1 MRVRDRFDHGT
12 VRSAGFVALLTVV
25 FLVTNTAV
33 AAAADGSSTGGGLL
47 GPLDIVTR
55 EGVPLSS
62 YQLDSSVQP
71 ASAGLRPQN
80 PTDLIGGSVLK
91 FDVIGETQ
99 RLLLSGLFTLV
110 RLLVGLC
117 CWLIGFVFDF
127 PLLRLLTDPA
137 QRLADAYQRHVV
149 DALGLEGLLLAW
161 AFVFG
166 LVLFVRGKVGKG
178 LGEIVLTL
186 VIAAL
191 AASAFVRPDYML
203 GEDGPLQQTHQ
214 AAIEVASITT
224 ASYFDTPARG
234 GRPCDTAVGPA
245 HDACVAEQADAKT
258 VTTPI
263 QAALTDA
270 LVVKPYMLLQY
281 GRILD
286 PKKEGEKAAYGAH
299 LKWVSGNAPAPPP
312 KLGENDPCAGLD
324 GPSTDYCESAQPKP
338 SKEDNCE
345 LLITPA
351 KEYCEKAMKG
361 EGAAAGG
368 DGFPGLIKNLN
379 NAGPVGKSAAA
390 YAEKPSWD
398 RVWAV
403 LALLVAVVV
412 VALMV
417 VSMSVVMLGAQGAD
431 AAAAAG
437 GPIAWVWAMLPGPSR
452 MLLWRWLGVFVVSAL
467 VAFMAAMALP
477 LFGIA
482 VDAILADSGADQMM
496 ERLLLLDALAVGFL
510 VLHRRI
516 LRATAGFGQRMATRM
531 RYAKVGGSHLPGD
544 NSELGAA
551 LAMHGAAP
559 GGGSGGPGG
568 RASVTYG
575 AFGARLRSLGS
586 LAALSDGTG
595 MPMNPGRLLGDAV
608 AEGRRGIAPLAI
620 ALRAAHTALVGPPPG
635 RHPAAARLHAFANGT
650 AAGRPGGGEMVVDEW
665 TGEILHDPETD
676 RPLLGSRIHARAGR
690 LRGYRIASRAAR
702 VTYGATLGLPRNLS
716 AVRSAASEFTTDA
729 HTQLRVAS
737 HRVRED
743 GGRWMRTVDHA
754 GMALATA
761 WQVHDPVGA
770 ARRTALAAA
779 MHAVPSSRT
788 PAGRPNTGVSARRTN
803 SRRSTTPPTP
813 ATPPAPSAPAGGGI
827 SPSRGRP
834 ARDDRAQAP
843 EARLQGAGRA
853 STEDQERA
861 DAAANAARLRSVFEA
876 RAAARRRREEG
887 AEARPQGAG
896 QASTEDQERADAA
909 ANAARLRSVFEARAA
924 AARRR
929 REEGEL

>member
-1 MRVRDRFDHGT
+1 MRVRDRFDYGT
-12 VRSAGFVALLTVV
+12 ARSAGFVALVTVV

-33 AAAADGSSTGGGLL
+33 AAAADGSSTGSGLL
-47 GPLDIVTR
+47 GPLDILTR

-62 YQLDSSVQP
+62 YQLDSSLQRSSGAPGLHPQDP
-71 ASAGLRPQN
+71 A
-80 PTDLIGGSVLK
+80 DIIGSTVSQSLS

-149 DALGLEGLLLAW
+149 DALGLQGLLLAW

-166 LVLFVRGKVGKG
+166 LVLFVRGKAGKG

-191 AASAFVRPDYML
+191 AASAFVRPDYLL
-203 GEDGPLQQTHQ
+203 GKDGPLQQTHQ

-286 PKKEGEKAAYGAH
+286 PKKDGEKTAYEAH
-299 LKWVSGNAPAPPP
+299 LRWVKSNAPPP
-312 KLGENDPCAGLD
+312 PAAQPSGGKDDPCA
-324 GPSTDYCESAQPKP
+324 
-338 SKEDNCE
+338 
-345 LLITPA
+345 LLNGPA
-351 KEYCEKAMKG
+351 KEYCEDGVRGDEKDKICDGLDAISKKRCLEAGRGG
-361 EGAAAGG
+361 EAG
-368 DGFPGLIKNLN
+368 FSGLIKDLTD
-379 NAGPVGKSAAA
+379 AGAVGESAAA
-390 YAEKPSWD
+390 YAQKPSWD
-398 RVWAV
+398 RVWSV

-417 VSMSVVMLGAQGAD
+417 LSMSVVMLGAQGAD

-437 GPIAWVWAMLPGPSR
+437 GPIAWVWATLPGPSR

-482 VDAILADSGADQMM
+482 VDAILAGSGPGQMM
-496 ERLLLLDALAVGFL
+496 ERLLLVDALAVGFL

-551 LAMHGAAP
+551 LAMHGVAS
-559 GGGSGGPGG
+559 GGGSGGLGSG
-568 RASVTYG
+568 AYG

-586 LAALSDGTG
+586 LAALSDSTG
-595 MPMNPGRLLGDAV
+595 MPMNPGRLLGEAA

-620 ALRAAHTALVGPPPG
+620 ALRAANTALVGPPPG

-650 AAGRPGGGEMVVDEW
+650 AAGRPGGGERVVNEW

-676 RPLLGSRIHARAGR
+676 RPLLGSRIHARASR
-690 LRGYRIASRAAR
+690 LRGYRVASRAAR
-702 VTYGATLGLPRNLS
+702 LTYGATLGLPRSLS
-716 AVRSAASEFTTDA
+716 ATRTAASEFTTDA

-737 HRVRED
+737 HRVRQD
-743 GGRWMRTVDHA
+743 GDRWMRSVDHA
-754 GMALATA
+754 GMTLATA

-779 MHAVPSSRT
+779 MYAAPLSRT
-788 PAGRPNTGVSARRTN
+788 TVSRPSTSVSARRTD
-803 SRRSTTPPTP
+803 SRRPTTPPTP
-813 ATPPAPSAPAGGGI
+813 TAPSASPAPPAPAGGGTN
-827 SPSRGRP
+827 PGRGRL
-834 ARDDRAQAP
+834 ARDRAQAP
-843 EARLQGAGRA
+843 EARPQGADQTSA
-853 STEDQERA
+853 EDQERA
-861 DAAANAARLRSVFEA
+861 KAEANAARLRSVFEA

-887 AEARPQGAG
+887 DR
-896 QASTEDQERADAA
+896 
-909 ANAARLRSVFEARAA
+909 
-924 AARRR
+924 
-929 REEGEL
+929 

>member
-1 MRVRDRFDHGT
+1 MRVRDQFDHGT
-12 VRSAGFVALLTVV
+12 LRSAGFVALLTVV

-33 AAAADGSSTGGGLL
+33 AAAADGSGAGGGLL
-47 GPLDIVTR
+47 GPLDILTR
-55 EGVPLSS
+55 EGVPLSG
-62 YQLDSSVQP
+62 YQLESSV
-71 ASAGLRPQN
+71 ASQTVGE
-80 PTDLIGGSVLK
+80 SVESVVVGKSLP

-166 LVLFVRGKVGKG
+166 LILFVRGRAGKG

-191 AASAFVRPDYML
+191 AASAFVRPDYLL
-203 GEDGPLQQTHQ
+203 GRDGPLQQTHQ
-214 AAIEVASITT
+214 AAIVVASITT

-270 LVVKPYMLLQY
+270 LVVRPYMLLQY

-286 PKKEGEKAAYGAH
+286 PKKDGQKAAYEAH
-299 LKWVSGNAPAPPP
+299 LKWVTGNANVPIAEEAD
-312 KLGENDPCAGLD
+312 GPCSLLD
-324 GPSTDYCESAQPKP
+324 GPSKTYCEDAVLRAEKNDKICDRFLDAI
-338 SKEDNCE
+338 SKKRCLE
-345 LLITPA
+345 A
-351 KEYCEKAMKG
+351 GKS
-361 EGAAAGG
+361 GA
-368 DGFPGLIKNLN
+368 GFSGLIKDLKD
-379 NAGPVGKSAAA
+379 AGAVGRSAAA

-398 RVWAV
+398 RVWSV

-417 VSMSVVMLGAQGAD
+417 LSMSVVMLGAQGAD

-496 ERLLLLDALAVGFL
+496 ERLLLVDALAVGFL

-551 LAMHGAAP
+551 LAMHGVAS
-559 GGGSGGPGG
+559 GGGSGGPGSG
-568 RASVTYG
+568 ASVSYG

-620 ALRAAHTALVGPPPG
+620 ALRAAHAALVGPPPG

-650 AAGRPGGGEMVVDEW
+650 AAGRPGGGERVVNEW

-676 RPLLGSRIHARAGR
+676 RPLLGSRIHARASR

-702 VTYGATLGLPRNLS
+702 ITYGATVGLPRNLS
-716 AVRSAASEFTTDA
+716 ATRTAASEFTTDA
-729 HTQLRVAS
+729 RTQLRVAS
-737 HRVRED
+737 HRVRQD
-743 GGRWMRTVDHA
+743 GRRWMQPVDHA

-770 ARRTALAAA
+770 VRRTALAAA
-779 MHAVPSSRT
+779 MHAPSLSRT
-788 PAGRPNTGVSARRTN
+788 PVSRPNTSVSARRTD
-803 SRRSTTPPTP
+803 SRRPTTPPTP
-813 ATPPAPSAPAGGGI
+813 P
-827 SPSRGRP
+827 
-834 ARDDRAQAP
+834 
-843 EARLQGAGRA
+843 
-853 STEDQERA
+853 
-861 DAAANAARLRSVFEA
+861 
-876 RAAARRRREEG
+876 ARRRPR
-887 AEARPQGAG
+887 
-896 QASTEDQERADAA
+896 
-909 ANAARLRSVFEARAA
+909 
-924 AARRR
+924 
-929 REEGEL
+929 